1 MTPEEIDMA
10 NKNSFTPDEW
20 TKVVQSVMMTG
31 IAVSAAEPSGLWG
44 TVKESLANARTLI
57 ESKRDAGSSE
67 LVKAVADEFD
77 TSEGRAIARE
87 GLRDQLKGSKPEEI
101 KNKAIAAVREVAS
114 LIDAKAPND
123 AKAFKTWLRH
133 TSQVVADASKEGGF
147 LGFGGVQVSD
157 KEKATLSEISGALG
171 LPA

>member
-1 MTPEEIDMA
+1 MA
-10 NKNSFTPDEW
+10 NKTSFTPDEW

-44 TVKESLANARTLI
+44 TLKEGIANARNLV
-57 ESKRDAGSSE
+57 ESKRDAGSTE
-67 LVKAVADEFD
+67 LVKAVAEEFD
-77 TSEGRAIARE
+77 TPEGRAIARD
-87 GLRDQLKGSKPEEI
+87 GLREKLQGSKPEEI

-114 LIDAKAPND
+114 LIDAKAPSE

-133 TSQVVADASKEGGF
+133 TSEVVADASKEGGF
-147 LGFGGVQVSD
+147 LGFGGVKVSD
-157 KEKATLSEISGALG
+157 KEKATLSEISGTLG

>member
-1 MTPEEIDMA
+1 MA

-44 TVKESLANARTLI
+44 TVKESIANAQVLL

-67 LVKAVADEFD
+67 LVKAVVAEFD
-77 TSEGRAIARE
+77 TPQGRDIARE
-87 GLRDQLKGSKPEEI
+87 GLGEKLKGSKPAEI
-101 KNKAIAAVREVAS
+101 KDKAIAAVREAAS
-114 LIDAKAPND
+114 LIDAKAPDD
-123 AKAFKTWLRH
+123 AKAFKTWLH
-133 TSQVVADASKEGGF
+133 QTSQVVADASKEGGF

>member
-1 MTPEEIDMA
+1 MA

-31 IAVSAAEPSGLWG
+31 IAVSAAEPSGIWG
-44 TVKESLANARTLI
+44 TVKESMANARTLL

-67 LVKAVADEFD
+67 LVKAVSAEFE
-77 TSEGRAIARE
+77 TPEGRGIARE
-87 GLRDQLKGSKPEEI
+87 GLRDKLKGSKPEEV

-114 LIDAKAPND
+114 LIDAKAPDD

-133 TSQVVADASKEGGF
+133 TSEVVADASKEGGF
-147 LGFGGVQVSD
+147 LGFGGVKVSEN
-157 KEKATLSEISGALG
+157 EKATLSEISGALG